1 MIPEMSRTQAESLI
15 REWGEAQGLILWSD
29 ILEALQSQQHTVD
42 QRLREALAVIEQV
55 TQP

>member
-15 REWGEAQGLILWSD
+15 TEWGHAQGLILWSD